1 MSEERRTMK
10 KSLVIGVLSSLMLC
24 IGLSGCGDKKE
35 NTTASSTESQV
46 KKTVKPT
53 VAKPFVEGIPMQ
65 WVDIDNGN
73 TYIVSELSGK
83 NEISAKAQY
92 FENNGEPTGDWSKS
106 ETGKFK
112 IQKVSDKVY
121 RYIFDSKNFYYDG
134 DSQCD
139 FWELKGHETKD
150 GQYKAS
156 FDAMEIGGKIYILNR
171 IDKDLAKK
179 HEEDYSAKELT
190 QFYNEGEFGYI
201 LEPTSR

>member
-1 MSEERRTMK
+1 MK
-10 KSLVIGVLSSLMLC
+10 KSVVIGVLSSLMLC

-65 WVDIDNGN
+65 WVDIDDGE

-83 NEISAKAQY
+83 DEISAKTRY
-92 FENNGEPTGDWSKS
+92 FENNKPTNNWSES
-106 ETGKFK
+106 EKGKFK

-121 RYIFDSKNFYYDG
+121 RYTFDSKNFYYGG
-134 DSQCD
+134 DSQRG
-139 FWELKGHETKD
+139 FWELKGNETKD

-156 FDAMEIGGKIYILNR
+156 FDAMEIDGKIYILNR

-179 HEEDYSAKELT
+179 HEEDYSAKEMT
-190 QFYNEGEFGYI
+190 QFYNEGEFGYV